1 MIPRYEI
8 LPQFEI
14 ISVLHIIVAY
24 CYQSKNIYLL
34 QGNIL
39 FKKKEYKYISFLK
52 KQQQQQQKQ
61 ALLLQNKTGVS
72 SLRWFSKFAILS
84 AMAVKL

>member
-1 MIPRYEI
+1 MILRYEI

-14 ISVLHIIVAY
+14 ISVLRIIVAH

-52 KQQQQQQKQ
+52 KQQ
-61 ALLLQNKTGVS
+61 
-72 SLRWFSKFAILS
+72 
-84 AMAVKL
+84 